1 MTIKEKPQPGGTG
14 AASETT
20 LSGFHSTGRTDPLA
34 GCFATGPATNAPD
47 QFAIGAVNCA
57 FVSSNNS
64 LVVRAE
70 VLPWAKVSAMLSA
83 VQIGEKNGPGWIPAD
98 IQPGARN
105 LERVESISALVLD
118 VEAHATV
125 DKATGTKT
133 VDGPEPPD
141 VDLMIAELEL
151 SGWACILHT
160 SHSHSEEHP
169 RYRLTFPLSKPM
181 GKDEIKPMGLHVAHL
196 LGIDDSIDTK
206 CLEASRFYYLPRC
219 PADRIELFRHAD
231 IPGEALDVDLMLAQ
245 LTSEAEALKAASK
258 ARAGNSGSVIKA
270 FNEAHS
276 SGAILEKHGY
286 VQHRKRWAHPASTTG
301 MAGVR
306 FLPNS
311 ERVYSSH
318 GCGDPLA
325 DGKAHDAF
333 DCFRILD
340 CNGDTTV
347 AVREAARVMG
357 MAHTPQQAPQAD
369 FAELLTQG
377 HAQATEPALS
387 DDGRKLRGALEVIP
401 KDAKSGKHTA
411 ASAIGMALRH
421 VASGID
427 EREGAALCAEWDRRT
442 GGASLT
448 VFKKS
453 DPHYCA
459 TQPLTIASV
468 FDLAKTHGWK
478 GEQAAQDDSVDDHRN
493 APKPDPAMLYGLVGD
508 VGRAAAATTEANR
521 YAAAAAHIAL
531 LSAGVG
537 RNVYLP
543 VGNVKHHARIFML
556 HVGRSGRG
564 RKGEAASLTKR
575 IRWSIEKQHTEDS
588 GNLSDPLCGQMH
600 DGGLSTREGLA
611 LLIHDGYR
619 NGKED
624 VLPIEDKRL
633 WVIESEFANV
643 LHQAKRDGNTLSAAL
658 RDSWDGV
665 SIRPATKTSRL
676 WASNPHISLTGNI
689 TPSELLGLMESRELS
704 NGFANRFL
712 IFWAERERIE
722 PFPQPTPR
730 AVVTDLAER
739 TKAVIR
745 FATEGYPENKDNRPM
760 ELSADAQTEYARLYR
775 GELSRLADGEKVA
788 ALIERRAPMLLRL
801 AMLFALTDLTLTI
814 EIPHIRAALAWV
826 RFHRDSVRFIF
837 NDAAG
842 ETAALEASDGAAKI
856 LEYLKHHGQTSRA
869 GLSKDCFSGHL
880 SAKRLDE
887 ALDSLLMNTPPLIEL
902 RAGEKD
908 ERNGKRTKFYYCCET
923 SEIGETGRVARKTA
937 GSRSCEIGEIG
948 LAGKNP
954 TSPTSQACETAGSRA
969 DRATSPVSPISHPA
983 IEKPAELVE
992 IEI

>member
-1 MTIKEKPQPGGTG
+1 MSEHTPSPQSDTAMILDALTALFQPDDVVELRSFAKGRKRTDAGYFDGEHRQQLAEHAARLNKPG
-14 AASETT
+14 AAVYVTLNSIDPQLLSRYANRIEVGAATT
-20 LSGFHSTGRTDPLA
+20 TTDAQVTRRRWLLLDFDPTRPTDTSATDAQLEAAKAAARACWQALQAECWPDPLA
-34 GCFATGPATNAPD
+34 AESGNGFHLLYPLDLPNDNESRDLVKGALAGLAARFDTDQVKLDQSVFNAGRITKLYGTVATKGDHTPLAPWRLS
-47 QFAIGAVNCA
+47 QLVAIPERGAVVTGDQLRAWLPVKPAAQPASYQRGNGRAGGA
-57 FVSSNNS
+57 FDLGDFLPRLGIAFEQDMHEGSERFKLAHCPFNPEHGKGEAAIFRRPSGALGFCCQHNS
-64 LVVRAE
+64 CSDKEWPDVRA
-70 VLPWAKVSAMLSA
+70 L
-83 VQIGEKNGPGWIPAD
+83 
-98 IQPGARN
+98 
-105 LERVESISALVLD
+105 
-118 VEAHATV
+118 
-125 DKATGTKT
+125 
-133 VDGPEPPD
+133 VDGPREQRRGAP
-141 VDLMIAELEL
+141 VDF
-151 SGWACILHT
+151 SGVLKQ
-160 SHSHSEEHP
+160 
-169 RYRLTFPLSKPM
+169 RQ
-181 GKDEIKPMGLHVAHL
+181 G
-196 LGIDDSIDTK
+196 
-206 CLEASRFYYLPRC
+206 
-219 PADRIELFRHAD
+219 PAPE
-231 IPGEALDVDLMLAQ
+231 
-245 LTSEAEALKAASK
+245 T
-258 ARAGNSGSVIKA
+258 
-270 FNEAHS
+270 
-276 SGAILEKHGY
+276 
-286 VQHRKRWAHPASTTG
+286 
-301 MAGVR
+301 
-306 FLPNS
+306 
-311 ERVYSSH
+311 
-318 GCGDPLA
+318 
-325 DGKAHDAF
+325 
-333 DCFRILD
+333 
-340 CNGDTTV
+340 
-347 AVREAARVMG
+347 
-357 MAHTPQQAPQAD
+357 
-369 FAELLTQG
+369 
-377 HAQATEPALS
+377 ALS
-387 DDGRKLRGALEVIP
+387 DDGRKLAGALVVIP
-401 KDAKSGKHTA
+401 RDAMYGKH
-411 ASAIGMALRH
+411 SAERVIGMALRH
-421 VASGID
+421 GLSGI
-427 EREGAALCAEWDRRT
+427 EEGEGAALCSEWDKRT
-442 GGASLT
+442 GGASLA
-448 VFKKS
+448 VFRSS
-453 DPHYCA
+453 DPEYCA
-459 TQPLTIASV
+459 TKPVTTASV
-468 FDLAKTHGWK
+468 FDLAKAHGWK

-619 NGKED
+619 NGQED

-676 WASNPHISLTGNI
+676 WASYPHISLTGNI

-722 PFPQPTPR
+722 PFPKPTPR

-760 ELSADAQTEYARLYR
+760 ELSADAKTEYARLYR

-814 EIPHIRAALAWV
+814 EIPHVRAALAWV

-856 LEYLKHHGQTSRA
+856 LEYLKRNGRTSRA
-869 GLSKDCFSGHL
+869 ELSKKCFSGHL
-880 SAKRLDE
+880 SAKRIDE
-887 ALDSLLMNTPPLIEL
+887 ALDTLLMNTPPSIEVQE
-902 RAGEKD
+902 GDQDEKS
-908 ERNGKRTKFYYCCET
+908 GKRTKFYHCC
-923 SEIGETGRVARKTA
+923 EIGETGEVAHLARNSA
-937 GSRSCEIGEIG
+937 SSRSCEIGETG
-948 LAGKNP
+948 LAAKNP
-954 TSPTSQACETAGSRA
+954 ISPISPSSQACKSAGKPAAR
-969 DRATSPVSPISHPA
+969 PISPISPISRLA
-983 IEKPAELVE
+983 LETPFDLVE
-992 IEI
+992 VEI